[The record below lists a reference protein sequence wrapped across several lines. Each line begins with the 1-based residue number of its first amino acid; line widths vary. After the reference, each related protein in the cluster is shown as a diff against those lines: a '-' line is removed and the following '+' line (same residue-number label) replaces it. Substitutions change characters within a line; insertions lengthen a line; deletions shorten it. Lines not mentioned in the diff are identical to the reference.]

1 MLFLHSLTALVDAVL
16 VARDFPELGS
26 DLVAALAGLQGH
38 DLAHGGRGG
47 KERGRKEG
55 VEVSEGKKKVRE
67 KNCPLSFFFS
77 LFEVTRRKKN
87 SFHLSSCWRR
97 CFCFCYCRN
106 CKSVQRACE
115 IFREKARAHARALRI
130 SRGRERA

>member
-55 VEVSEGKKKVRE
+55 VEGSEGKKKVRE
-67 KNCPLSFFFS
+67 KKLSVEFLFFAVRGHKKKKKLFSSFQLLAPL
-77 LFEVTRRKKN
+77 LLLLL
-87 SFHLSSCWRR
+87 LS
-97 CFCFCYCRN
+97 
-106 CKSVQRACE
+106 Q
-115 IFREKARAHARALRI
+115 LQ
-130 SRGRERA
+130 ERAASV